1 MTAPPLS
8 VTEDGYLGDCSSDGG
23 NEKNFPMPID
33 TLKRLTSKNCS
44 CHPPEE
50 VFPAPYPPPPFP
62 SGHSR
67 DVTPPSDDVRANN
80 DEEDGEIEPPAGL
93 AFSSVRPETMAA
105 SCGYQVKNT
114 SSKNEI

>member
-1 MTAPPLS
+1 VAAPPLS

-33 TLKRLTSKNCS
+33 TLKRLASKNCS

-50 VFPAPYPPPPFP
+50 VFPAPLPPPPFS

-67 DVTPPSDDVRANN
+67 DVTHSDDVMAN
-80 DEEDGEIEPPAGL
+80 DEDEDGDIEPPAGL
-93 AFSSVRPETMAA
+93 AFSSVRPEMLAA
-105 SCGYQVKNT
+105 SCGYQVRT
-114 SSKNEI
+114 LE